1 MTGARP
7 PVACAATIRGVS
19 DLAAWP
25 AAAPLLTVRLRL
37 EPLRVAHARETAP
50 VLDDVRLHEWTGGE
64 PRSADELAARYR
76 WQVAGHSPDGE
87 QGWLNWIVRGRA
99 DGRVRGTVQATL
111 TRPEP
116 GLLRAALAWVVGTE
130 HQGHGYAQ
138 EAARTMA
145 GWLHEQGVGE
155 LTAHI
160 RPGHRRSSAV
170 ARAVGLSP
178 TSAVVDGEVV
188 WSDRAR

>member
-1 MTGARP
+1 M
-7 PVACAATIRGVS
+7 S

-37 EPLRVAHARETAP
+37 EPLRVEHARETAP
-50 VLDDVRLHEWTGGE
+50 VLDDVRLHEWTGGA
-64 PRSADELAARYR
+64 PRSPDELAARYR
-76 WQVAGHSPDGE
+76 WQVAGRSPDGE
-87 QGWLNWIVRGRA
+87 QGWLNWILRDRG

-116 GLLRAALAWVVGTE
+116 ELLRAALAWVVGTE
-130 HQGHGYAQ
+130 HQGHGYAR
-138 EAARTMA
+138 EAALAMT

-160 RPGHRRSSAV
+160 HPGHRRSSAV

-178 TSAVVDGEVV
+178 TSAIVDGEIV
-188 WSDRAR
+188 WSDRDR